1 MFEPIE
7 WKDRVVDSDGTV
19 VEKGTPLNANNLN
32 RIEQGIAELATLP
45 EEIVQANETAS
56 EAKKTAET
64 AVESV
69 GKAIERVGAIEAQ
82 KGQAGGYA
90 ELDANGIVPS
100 HQLPTQVKES
110 RVVADI
116 SARDALETFES
127 LRVLV
132 LDATTDSTVK
142 SGWAEY
148 VFDGAQYI
156 KVSEGEQLDLT
167 LKWSDIDG
175 KPATFTPTVHK
186 HVEADISDLDKYT
199 KAQVDTF
206 VGNINEAIATHTSN
220 TSNPHNVT
228 KTQVGL
234 GSVQNYGIATQTVAE
249 SGASSTTYMTP
260 QRTTQLLKKWIASN
274 PATTTTD
281 GAMTATDK
289 TNLTQA
295 LADIVTLLE
304 HASSTSNPHNV
315 TKTDVGL
322 SLLSNYALASQTLA
336 EAGTAHTAYM
346 TPLRTKNAI
355 DKFVP
360 KDVSGFNNDAGYVSS
375 NAAKITVSATAPTNP
390 SANDIWI
397 VT

>member
-19 VEKGTPLNANNLN
+19 VEKGTPLNAENLN
-32 RIEQGIAELATLP
+32 RIERGIAVLSDLP
-45 EEIVQANETAS
+45 TEIENIRVTAEQAQLDAAKVNGII
-56 EAKKTAET
+56 EAK
-64 AVESV
+64 
-69 GKAIERVGAIEAQ
+69 
-82 KGQAGGYA
+82 GQTGGYA

-132 LDATTDSTVK
+132 LDATADSTVK

-175 KPATFTPTVHK
+175 KPATFTPTAHK

-199 KAQVDTF
+199 KTQVDTF
-206 VGNINEAIATHTSN
+206 ISGVNEAITAHTAN

-234 GSVQNYGIATQTVAE
+234 GSVQNYGIATQAVAE
-249 SGASSTTYMTP
+249 TGTSSTTYMTP
-260 QRTTQLLKKWIASN
+260 QRTTQLLKKWITSN
-274 PATTTTD
+274 PATTATD

-295 LADIVTLLE
+295 LADIVILLE

-322 SLLSNYALASQTLA
+322 SLLSNYALASQALA
-336 EAGTAHTAYM
+336 EDGTAHTAYM

-355 DKFVP
+355 DKFVS

-375 NAAKITVSATAPTNP
+375 NAAKITVSATAPANP
-390 SANDIWI
+390 ATNDIWI